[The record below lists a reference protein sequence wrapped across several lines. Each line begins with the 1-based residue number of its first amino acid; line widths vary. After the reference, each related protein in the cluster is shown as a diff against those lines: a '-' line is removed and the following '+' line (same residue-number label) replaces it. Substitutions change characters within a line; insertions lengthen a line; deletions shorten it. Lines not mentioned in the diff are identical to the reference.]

1 MHWSAGALS
10 LGTLVLLPG
19 GSYAPATALWVA
31 KANPWGFV
39 VTAAVGLSLI
49 AVGFSGAL
57 HDWGHDDDNPRL
69 SVFDVVSGK
78 WYLDEMCDPF
88 SPNPLRRCVVEF

>member
-1 MHWSAGALS
+1 MHYSAGAIV
-10 LGTLVLLPG
+10 LGTSIALPG
-19 GSYAPATALWVA
+19 LSWFHVPITGVPGALATVAL
-31 KANPWGFV
+31 GL
-39 VTAAVGLSLI
+39 TIVG
-49 AVGFSGAL
+49 VGFSGAL